1 MLAVLEWMYW
11 TIGTALFVVGVVAFL
26 TAVTLLG
33 IFVPSTPRKGF
44 LPIETARGDR
54 IYIALLGTGLIL
66 ILLIALSDL
75 PLTLGLGI
83 AAVWVVA
90 LVGWG

>member
-1 MLAVLEWMYW
+1 MVAVLEWMYW
-11 TIGTALFVVGVVAFL
+11 TIGTSLFVVGVVAFL

-33 IFVPSTPRKGF
+33 ILVPSTPRKGF

-54 IYIALLGTGLIL
+54 IYIGLLGTGLIL

-75 PLTLGLGI
+75 SLTLGLGI

-90 LVGWG
+90 VVGWG